1 MKKKII
7 RNIKRYKIIYLID
20 IVIIIFI
27 FLFPMKELKTN
38 YNSTGSNRTGFIIEK
53 NIILKQQFLSE
64 IDNIERIILMI
75 STMDKNENC
84 KVNFRFYNNQNDMI
98 FEQSVENSEL
108 SRTTSTTDSDTS
120 LFYFYFDNKQYN
132 TFNTIYSIEID
143 TNCDSIIKIQYYDG
157 IEKSKNAIY
166 NGIQTDKVLA
176 LGYSGTKSSSSNFL
190 YPIFIIIMTLIIVLG
205 GKNEKK

>member
-38 YNSTGSNRTGFIIEK
+38 YNSTGSDRTGFVLEK
-53 NIILKQQFLSE
+53 NIILKQEFLSE
-64 IDNIERIILMI
+64 LDNMERVILML

-84 KVNFRFYNNQNDMI
+84 KVNFRLYNNQNNMI

-108 SRTTSTTDSDTS
+108 SQTTSTTDSDTS

-132 TFNTIYSIEID
+132 TLNTIYSIEID

-157 IEKSKNAIY
+157 IENSKNAIY

-190 YPIFIIIMTLIIVLG
+190 YPIFIVIMTLIIVLG

>member
-7 RNIKRYKIIYLID
+7 KNIKRYKILYLID
-20 IVIIIFI
+20 IFVIIFI

-38 YNSTGSNRTGFIIEK
+38 YNSTGSDRTGFILEK
-53 NIILKQQFLSE
+53 NIILKQEFLSE
-64 IDNIERIILMI
+64 LDNMERVILML

-84 KVNFRFYNNQNDMI
+84 KVNFRLYNNQNNMI

-108 SRTTSTTDSDTS
+108 SQTTSTTDSDTS

-132 TFNTIYSIEID
+132 TLNTIYSIEID

-157 IEKSKNAIY
+157 IENSKNAIY

-190 YPIFIIIMTLIIVLG
+190 YPIFIVIMTLIIVIV
-205 GKNEKK
+205 

>member
-7 RNIKRYKIIYLID
+7 KNIKRYKILYLID
-20 IVIIIFI
+20 IFVIIFI

-38 YNSTGSNRTGFIIEK
+38 YNSTGSDRTGFILEK
-53 NIILKQQFLSE
+53 NIILKQEFLSE
-64 IDNIERIILMI
+64 LDNMERVILML

-84 KVNFRFYNNQNDMI
+84 KVNFRLYNNQNNMI

-108 SRTTSTTDSDTS
+108 SQTTSTTDSDTS

-132 TFNTIYSIEID
+132 TLNTIYSIEID

-157 IEKSKNAIY
+157 IENSKNAIY

-190 YPIFIIIMTLIIVLG
+190 YPIFIVIMTLIIVLG

>member
-7 RNIKRYKIIYLID
+7 KNIKRYKILYLID
-20 IVIIIFI
+20 IFVIIFI

-38 YNSTGSNRTGFIIEK
+38 YNSTGSDRTGFILEK
-53 NIILKQQFLSE
+53 NIILKQEFLYE
-64 IDNIERIILMI
+64 LDNMERVILML

-84 KVNFRFYNNQNDMI
+84 KVNFRLYNNQNNMI

-108 SRTTSTTDSDTS
+108 SQTTSTTDSGTS
-120 LFYFYFDNKQYN
+120 LYYFYFDNKQYN
-132 TFNTIYSIEID
+132 TLNTIYSIEID

-157 IEKSKNAIY
+157 IENSKNAIY

-190 YPIFIIIMTLIIVLG
+190 YPIFIVIMTLIIVLG

>member
-20 IVIIIFI
+20 IFVIIFI

-38 YNSTGSNRTGFIIEK
+38 YNSTGSDRTGFILEK
-53 NIILKQQFLSE
+53 NIILKQEFLSE
-64 IDNIERIILMI
+64 LDNMERVILML
-75 STMDKNENC
+75 STMDKNETC
-84 KVNFRFYNNQNDMI
+84 KVNFRLYNNQNNMI

-108 SRTTSTTDSDTS
+108 SQTTSTTDSDTS
-120 LFYFYFDNKQYN
+120 LYYFYFDNKQYN
-132 TFNTIYSIEID
+132 TLNTIYSIEID

-157 IEKSKNAIY
+157 IENSKNAIY

-176 LGYSGTKSSSSNFL
+176 FGYSGTKSSSSNFL
-190 YPIFIIIMTLIIVLG
+190 YPIFIVIMTLIIVLG